1 MEDLLIS
8 RIGRCSDLFCF
19 HSVCDVFNMR
29 DHWGLSILQS
39 SVLLATANISDMR
52 RYAGID
58 DNVILSGVIIDSQS
72 TEYKE
77 ASAMMDF
84 FREIPQDWAESWQW
98 EC

>member
-1 MEDLLIS
+1 
-8 RIGRCSDLFCF
+8 
-19 HSVCDVFNMR
+19 
-29 DHWGLSILQS
+29 
-39 SVLLATANISDMR
+39 MR